1 MKGNNSQH
9 NKKHNH
15 TIDEGRNSLNTN
27 LNNILHN
34 KPIIVNMTE
43 VDNNNENSKNI
54 ISKPYYLRGNSAN
67 SRYNKHNK
75 HIANKQN
82 DYYQFTNSNNNNNNS
97 NYGNGGNNN
106 NNNNIRVNLIKPQ
119 YDNSNSNTYSSQT
132 ILSPFN
138 KTYTQS
144 YLPTIRTED
153 DVVSNNKK
161 PKTKK
166 LSIEHGVTYKTGN
179 GYKYYFHIP
188 SMELYLLYEIK
199 FTDIGNLIQRIDEW
213 NTHHINNSLY
223 LHITQTLIN
232 VPEGY
237 ITIVIE
243 QPLGERIVD
252 ILESTGFMNENFITT
267 ITKQLLDNYSN
278 DSINNVCICDLYF
291 DIYEKVKIIPSFITE
306 QIKPKKQC
314 TCKFMLDILSKNLN
328 FNVNNN
334 KYMHIGLII
343 LKLMIGNLNL
353 DILNYIILKVQN
365 TSTSKTFMK
374 MKKCCLMHLL
384 FDIEHMYLQS
394 TSSSYSSSHL
404 TLKNIITN
412 VYSDSFIKLLCC
424 LLSFDTHNKQVNY
437 ISKYISIL
445 SHMSYN
451 RVYVSMKELLK
462 VVKLKHETYINDFI
476 NRLFFVLSSLSGN
489 IANSSDSTALSKE
502 FVKRLNEK
510 KCVLFFL
517 SYMFDVDKEEFVERI
532 EVKLVKKSSIGGN
545 NKYANGISDGDSKG
559 KKKKVDNGVN
569 GQEVC

>member
-1 MKGNNSQH
+1 M
-9 NKKHNH
+9 
-15 TIDEGRNSLNTN
+15 
-27 LNNILHN
+27 
-34 KPIIVNMTE
+34 
-43 VDNNNENSKNI
+43 
-54 ISKPYYLRGNSAN
+54 
-67 SRYNKHNK
+67 
-75 HIANKQN
+75 
-82 DYYQFTNSNNNNNNS
+82 
-97 NYGNGGNNN
+97 
-106 NNNNIRVNLIKPQ
+106 
-119 YDNSNSNTYSSQT
+119 
-132 ILSPFN
+132 
-138 KTYTQS
+138 
-144 YLPTIRTED
+144 ED
-153 DVVSNNKK
+153 DIVSNNKK
-161 PKTKK
+161 PKFKK
-166 LSIEHGVTYKTGN
+166 LSIEHGVTYKSGN

-243 QPLGERIVD
+243 QPLGERIID

-384 FDIEHMYLQS
+384 FDIEHMYLQN
-394 TSSSYSSSHL
+394 TSSSSSHL

-489 IANSSDSTALSKE
+489 IAHSSDSTALSKE

-517 SYMFDVDKEEFVERI
+517 SYMFDVDKDEFVERI
-532 EVKLVKKSSIGGN
+532 EMKLVKKSSIGGN
-545 NKYANGISDGDSKG
+545 NKYANGICDE
-559 KKKKVDNGVN
+559 KKKKVDKGVN
-569 GQEVC
+569 GGQEVC

>member
-43 VDNNNENSKNI
+43 VDNQNENSKNI

-75 HIANKQN
+75 QIANKQN
-82 DYYQFTNSNNNNNNS
+82 DYYQFTNSSNNNNNS

-106 NNNNIRVNLIKPQ
+106 NNIRVNLIKPQ
-119 YDNSNSNTYSSQT
+119 YDNNNSNSNTYSSQT
-132 ILSPFN
+132 ISSPFN

-144 YLPTIRTED
+144 YLPTIRMED
-153 DVVSNNKK
+153 DIVSNNKK
-161 PKTKK
+161 PKFKK

-243 QPLGERIVD
+243 QPLGERIID

-267 ITKQLLDNYSN
+267 ITKQLLDNNYSN

-353 DILNYIILKVQN
+353 DILNYIIVKVQS
-365 TSTSKTFMK
+365 TSISKTFMK

-394 TSSSYSSSHL
+394 TSSSHL

-424 LLSFDTHNKQVNY
+424 LLSFDSNNNKQLNY

-489 IANSSDSTALSKE
+489 IAHSSDSTALSKE
-502 FVKRLNEK
+502 FIRRLNEK

-517 SYMFDVDKEEFVERI
+517 SYMFDVDKDEFVERI
-532 EVKLVKKSSIGGN
+532 EMKLVKKSSIGGN
-545 NKYANGISDGDSKG
+545 NKYANGISDE
-559 KKKKVDNGVN
+559 KKKKVDKGVN
-569 GQEVC
+569 GGQEVC

>member
-43 VDNNNENSKNI
+43 VDNQNENSKNI

-75 HIANKQN
+75 QIANKQN
-82 DYYQFTNSNNNNNNS
+82 DYYQFTNSSNNNNNS

-106 NNNNIRVNLIKPQ
+106 NNIRVNLIKPQ
-119 YDNSNSNTYSSQT
+119 YDNNNSNSNTYSSQT
-132 ILSPFN
+132 ISSPFN

-144 YLPTIRTED
+144 YLPTIRMED
-153 DVVSNNKK
+153 DIVSNNKK
-161 PKTKK
+161 PKFKK

-243 QPLGERIVD
+243 QPLGERIID

-267 ITKQLLDNYSN
+267 ITKQLLDNNYSN

-334 KYMHIGLII
+334 KYMHIGLSI

-353 DILNYIILKVQN
+353 DILNYIIVKVQS
-365 TSTSKTFMK
+365 TSISKTFMK

-394 TSSSYSSSHL
+394 TSSSHL

-424 LLSFDTHNKQVNY
+424 LLSFDSNNNKQLNY

-489 IANSSDSTALSKE
+489 IAHSSDSTALSKE
-502 FVKRLNEK
+502 FIRRLNEK

-517 SYMFDVDKEEFVERI
+517 SYMFDVDKDEFVERI
-532 EVKLVKKSSIGGN
+532 EMKLVKKSSIGGN
-545 NKYANGISDGDSKG
+545 NKYANGISDE
-559 KKKKVDNGVN
+559 KKKKVDKGVN
-569 GQEVC
+569 GGQEVC